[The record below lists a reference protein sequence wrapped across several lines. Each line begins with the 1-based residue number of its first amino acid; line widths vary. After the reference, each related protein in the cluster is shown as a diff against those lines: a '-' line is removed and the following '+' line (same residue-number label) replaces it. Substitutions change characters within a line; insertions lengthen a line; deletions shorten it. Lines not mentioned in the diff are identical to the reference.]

1 MGRRIDDFEREH
13 RLTNVPNLRHGEE
26 VLAGRRLGDL
36 VLIDDEHDH
45 LQQERQPADGRG
57 REMRAELAHGALQG
71 SSERVVAACKT
82 LA

>member
-1 MGRRIDDFEREH
+1 MSRI
-13 RLTNVPNLRHGEE
+13 
-26 VLAGRRLGDL
+26 LGTGKCSRDL
-36 VLIDDEHDH
+36 FLIDDEDEH